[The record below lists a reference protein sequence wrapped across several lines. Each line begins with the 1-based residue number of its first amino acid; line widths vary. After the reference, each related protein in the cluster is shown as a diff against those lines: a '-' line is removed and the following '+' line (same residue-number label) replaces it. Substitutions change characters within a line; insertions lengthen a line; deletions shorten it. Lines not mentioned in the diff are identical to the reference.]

1 MYLYA
6 VKRATAGGGHEA
18 NKARQTEEL
27 KLSNLLV
34 RSFVSKETAGKIKS

>member
-6 VKRATAGGGHEA
+6 VKRATAGGHEA